1 MRTKEEQ
8 EAINKACKYHPE
20 TKKEL
25 QELVDD
31 PKVYLGDID
40 TSQIT
45 DMSDLFAF
53 SNRTDF
59 SGIEKWNTSNVT
71 DMGNMFEECT
81 NFNQPLN
88 NWDVS
93 NVTSMRAMFAN
104 CVDFNQDISSWDV
117 ANVTDMSG
125 MFAICTS
132 FNQPLDNWDVSSVYE
147 MSDMF
152 FGCEEFNQPLNDW
165 NVREDCDIYRMFTNT
180 SQTYENVKD
189 SFSEEQLLDSGSE
202 KIIKAL
208 NNEKEYI
215 EEKITN
221 FLVKLNNQKEQADM
235 DKSNSKQNGE
245 HEIMNVNVDEITTAL
260 ISQDFSLD
268 NLEPAKQYVGQVDTN
283 DLTRAVGRALIYQ
296 QNQDWL
302 ENGVED
308 ELKDLVNDLSV
319 SDAVL
324 FAQQLDDYFEVYRTE
339 DLQGDFSDLSTYD
352 ILLKFGDIDLNEP
365 FYEFNGYGNAISLS
379 EDDVKERVRDFLLEQ
394 VDSQSLEDILG
405 ALDYSCL
412 SDLKAQYEGI
422 ADANR
427 DALEYEDYELLDN
440 QIDDGDFLESTEVE
454 EVVEKL
460 KQAQKQVAEKS
471 NSRGR

>member
-1 MRTKEEQ
+1 MIDYRKSV
-8 EAINKACKYHPE
+8 
-20 TKKEL
+20 
-25 QELVDD
+25 LVDRD
-31 PKVYLGDID
+31 VIFEVDGQFEWLHNEDQFMEFLQKNFATIN
-40 TSQIT
+40 QIKFVIVNSYANE
-45 DMSDLFAF
+45 DEVKFSVKNNGSLDLNEVHLDDDYDDFAELDLKEGKLYF
-53 SNRTDF
+53 DSHCEQAKFMRDH
-59 SGIEKWNTSNVT
+59 G
-71 DMGNMFEECT
+71 FEH
-81 NFNQPLN
+81 
-88 NWDVS
+88 
-93 NVTSMRAMFAN
+93 
-104 CVDFNQDISSWDV
+104 
-117 ANVTDMSG
+117 
-125 MFAICTS
+125 
-132 FNQPLDNWDVSSVYE
+132 
-147 MSDMF
+147 
-152 FGCEEFNQPLNDW
+152 
-165 NVREDCDIYRMFTNT
+165 
-180 SQTYENVKD
+180 
-189 SFSEEQLLDSGSE
+189 
-202 KIIKAL
+202 
-208 NNEKEYI
+208 I

-245 HEIMNVNVDEITTAL
+245 HKIMNVNVDEITTAL

-319 SDAVL
+319 SDAVF

-339 DLQGDFSDLSTYD
+339 DLQGDFSGLSTYD
-352 ILLKFGDIDLNEP
+352 ILFKFGDIDLNEP
-365 FYEFNGYGNAISLS
+365 FYEFNGYGNAVSLS
-379 EDDVKERVRDFLLEQ
+379 EDDVKERVSDFLLEQ
-394 VDSQSLEDILG
+394 VDSQSLEDILD
-405 ALDYSCL
+405 ALDSSNL

>member
-1 MRTKEEQ
+1 MSQ
-8 EAINKACKYHPE
+8 MFNHC
-20 TKKEL
+20 
-25 QELVDD
+25 LV
-31 PKVYLGDID
+31 
-40 TSQIT
+40 
-45 DMSDLFAF
+45 
-53 SNRTDF
+53 
-59 SGIEKWNTSNVT
+59 
-71 DMGNMFEECT
+71 
-81 NFNQPLN
+81 
-88 NWDVS
+88 
-93 NVTSMRAMFAN
+93 
-104 CVDFNQDISSWDV
+104 
-117 ANVTDMSG
+117 
-125 MFAICTS
+125 
-132 FNQPLDNWDVSSVYE
+132 
-147 MSDMF
+147 
-152 FGCEEFNQPLNDW
+152 FNQPLNDW
-165 NVREDCDIYRMFTNT
+165 NVREDCDTHRIFTNT

-189 SFSEEQLLDSGSE
+189 SFSEEQLLDSGSK

-208 NNEKEYI
+208 NNEKEHI

-245 HEIMNVNVDEITTAL
+245 HEIMDVNVDEITTAL

-319 SDAVL
+319 SDAVF

-339 DLQGDFSDLSTYD
+339 DLQDDFSGLSTYD

-379 EDDVKERVRDFLLEQ
+379 EDDVKERVSDFLLDQ

-405 ALDYSCL
+405 ALDSILVALDSSNL

>member
-1 MRTKEEQ
+1 MIDYRKSV
-8 EAINKACKYHPE
+8 
-20 TKKEL
+20 
-25 QELVDD
+25 LVDRD
-31 PKVYLGDID
+31 VIFEVDGQFEWLHNEDQFMKFLQQNFATIN
-40 TSQIT
+40 QIKFVIVNSYANE
-45 DMSDLFAF
+45 DEVKFSVKNNGSLDLNEVHLDDDYDDFAELDLKEGKLYF
-53 SNRTDF
+53 DSHCEQAKFMRDH
-59 SGIEKWNTSNVT
+59 G
-71 DMGNMFEECT
+71 FEH
-81 NFNQPLN
+81 
-88 NWDVS
+88 
-93 NVTSMRAMFAN
+93 
-104 CVDFNQDISSWDV
+104 
-117 ANVTDMSG
+117 
-125 MFAICTS
+125 
-132 FNQPLDNWDVSSVYE
+132 
-147 MSDMF
+147 
-152 FGCEEFNQPLNDW
+152 
-165 NVREDCDIYRMFTNT
+165 
-180 SQTYENVKD
+180 
-189 SFSEEQLLDSGSE
+189 
-202 KIIKAL
+202 
-208 NNEKEYI
+208 I

-324 FAQQLDDYFEVYRTE
+324 FAQQLDYYEVYRTE

-365 FYEFNGYGNAISLS
+365 FYEFNGYGNAVSLS

-405 ALDYSCL
+405 ALDYSYL

>member
-1 MRTKEEQ
+1 MIDYRKSV
-8 EAINKACKYHPE
+8 
-20 TKKEL
+20 
-25 QELVDD
+25 LVDRD
-31 PKVYLGDID
+31 VIFEVDGQFEWLHNEDQFMKFLQQNFATIN
-40 TSQIT
+40 QIKFVIVNSYANE
-45 DMSDLFAF
+45 DEVKFSVKNNGSLDLNEVHLDYDYDDFAELDLKEGKLYF
-53 SNRTDF
+53 DSHCEQAKFMRDH
-59 SGIEKWNTSNVT
+59 G
-71 DMGNMFEECT
+71 FEH
-81 NFNQPLN
+81 
-88 NWDVS
+88 
-93 NVTSMRAMFAN
+93 
-104 CVDFNQDISSWDV
+104 
-117 ANVTDMSG
+117 
-125 MFAICTS
+125 
-132 FNQPLDNWDVSSVYE
+132 
-147 MSDMF
+147 
-152 FGCEEFNQPLNDW
+152 
-165 NVREDCDIYRMFTNT
+165 
-180 SQTYENVKD
+180 
-189 SFSEEQLLDSGSE
+189 
-202 KIIKAL
+202 
-208 NNEKEYI
+208 I

-235 DKSNSKQNGE
+235 DKSNFKQNGE

-319 SDAVL
+319 SDAVF

-339 DLQGDFSDLSTYD
+339 DLQGDFSGLSTYD
-352 ILLKFGDIDLNEP
+352 ILFKFGDIDLNEP
-365 FYEFNGYGNAISLS
+365 FYEFNGYGNAVSLS
-379 EDDVKERVRDFLLEQ
+379 EDDVKERVSDFLLDQ

-405 ALDYSCL
+405 ALDSILVALDSSNL

>member
-1 MRTKEEQ
+1 MIDYRKSV
-8 EAINKACKYHPE
+8 
-20 TKKEL
+20 
-25 QELVDD
+25 LVDRD
-31 PKVYLGDID
+31 VIFEVDGQFEWLHNEDQFMKFLQQNFATIN
-40 TSQIT
+40 QIKFVIVNSYANE
-45 DMSDLFAF
+45 DEVKFSVKNNGSLDLNEVHLDDDYDDFAELDLKEGKLYF
-53 SNRTDF
+53 DSHCEQAKFMRDH
-59 SGIEKWNTSNVT
+59 G
-71 DMGNMFEECT
+71 FEH
-81 NFNQPLN
+81 
-88 NWDVS
+88 
-93 NVTSMRAMFAN
+93 
-104 CVDFNQDISSWDV
+104 
-117 ANVTDMSG
+117 
-125 MFAICTS
+125 
-132 FNQPLDNWDVSSVYE
+132 
-147 MSDMF
+147 
-152 FGCEEFNQPLNDW
+152 
-165 NVREDCDIYRMFTNT
+165 
-180 SQTYENVKD
+180 
-189 SFSEEQLLDSGSE
+189 
-202 KIIKAL
+202 
-208 NNEKEYI
+208 I

-319 SDAVL
+319 SDAVF

-339 DLQGDFSDLSTYD
+339 DLQGDFSGLSTYD
-352 ILLKFGDIDLNEP
+352 ILFKFGDIDLNEP
-365 FYEFNGYGNAISLS
+365 FYEFNGYGNAVSLS
-379 EDDVKERVRDFLLEQ
+379 EDDVKERVSDFLLDQ
-394 VDSQSLEDILG
+394 VDSQSLEDIFG
-405 ALDYSCL
+405 ALDSILVALDSSNL